1 MTYRILIADDQDD
14 QLRAVVALLRGL
26 DVRIE
31 MATTGAEAL
40 RQLLASRY
48 DLSLLDMHMPGLTGL
63 EVIGQA
69 KQAGQLVP
77 SILMTGNPSAEIEMA
92 AMELG
97 VITMLKKPI
106 PAEVLRIHVERIFS
120 QVPQTQRP
128 TAGAPEE
135 PPSAPDAPHQPGSG
149 GEPW

>member
-1 MTYRILIADDQDD
+1 MTYRILVADDQDD
-14 QLRAVVALLRGL
+14 QLRAVVALLQGL

-31 MATTGAEAL
+31 MASTGADAL
-40 RQLLASRY
+40 RQLLKTRY

-63 EVIGQA
+63 EVIGQVQ
-69 KQAGQLVP
+69 QAGQLVP
-77 SILMTGNPSAEIEMA
+77 SILMTGNPSREIEIA

-106 PAEVLRIHVERIFS
+106 PAELLRITVQRIFS
-120 QVPQTQRP
+120 QSPVHPLPAQDE
-128 TAGAPEE
+128 PESL
-135 PPSAPDAPHQPGSG
+135 PPFG

>member
-31 MATTGAEAL
+31 MATTGADAL

-120 QVPQTQRP
+120 QVPQTRRP
-128 TAGAPEE
+128 QGGAPEE
-135 PPSAPDAPHQPGSG
+135 PPSSPDAPHQPGSG

>member
-1 MTYRILIADDQDD
+1 MTYRILVADDQDD
-14 QLRAVVALLRGL
+14 QLRAVVALLKGL
-26 DVRIE
+26 DVSIE
-31 MATTGAEAL
+31 MATSGADAL

-63 EVIGQA
+63 EVIGQVQ
-69 KQAGQLVP
+69 QAGQLVP
-77 SILMTGNPSAEIEMA
+77 SILMTGNPSREIEMA

-106 PAEVLRIHVERIFS
+106 PAEVLRITVQRIFS
-120 QVPQTQRP
+120 QSPIHPRP
-128 TAGAPEE
+128 AQDAPENE
-135 PPSAPDAPHQPGSG
+135 PPQS

>member
-1 MTYRILIADDQDD
+1 MTYRILVADDQDD
-14 QLRAVVALLRGL
+14 QLRAVVALLQGL

-31 MATTGAEAL
+31 MATTGADAL
-40 RQLLASRY
+40 RQLLATRY

-63 EVIGQA
+63 EVIGQVQ
-69 KQAGQLVP
+69 QAGQLVP
-77 SILMTGNPSAEIEMA
+77 SILMTGNPSREIELA

-106 PAEVLRIHVERIFS
+106 PAELLRITVQRIFS
-120 QVPQTQRP
+120 QSLVNPRP
-128 TAGAPEE
+128 AQGEPKNE
-135 PPSAPDAPHQPGSG
+135 PPIS